1 MRHPKYLFM
10 KLLGIFAVY
19 ELFSPWKIH
28 EIHPCNLPSH
38 TITINHGGQ
47 LGNNMAEYAT
57 LWYYKKRLQNTTA
70 FIVPEMERALLPV
83 FPNIMMPVYRISNS
97 CEDRVFQISEV

>member
-1 MRHPKYLFM
+1 MRYAKYSFM
-10 KLLGIFAVY
+10 IVAAVAVY